1 MQTLA
6 IFKDAYRELNHK
18 KLFWVTLGVSLA
30 VVAAL
35 ALLSNDD
42 KGFSVFG
49 MHVDFPLLS
58 TQAVSHAG
66 FYKFLLFWIGN
77 NLWLTWG
84 AAILALISTA
94 GMIPDM
100 VTGGSIDL
108 TLSRPIGRLRLF
120 LTKYASGLLFVALQT
135 LVFALGAVLL
145 LGLRAGSWELRPL
158 LAVPIVV
165 GFYSYIYCVCALV
178 GLVTRST
185 LAALLATLF
194 FWMGVFSV
202 SAVENALLGQ
212 RMQREQEVT
221 RMESQVQSIDK
232 TLAAVQDRLSALGA
246 DATQPDG
253 APPASS
259 VVPAPGP
266 TDAPLPASPP
276 GPETPR
282 AGGARR
288 GPGNGT
294 RSLLAAG
301 QAIIDGVKDGGDP
314 DALRARRQALVRQ
327 REQIEQRLPAARED
341 FESMRKWHNRLY
353 VAATVLPKTG
363 ETKRLFQRFVVDKND
378 QEGFLKFLA
387 EQGNNPDNRV
397 LEDALGR
404 RPLGWIVG
412 TSLAFEAV
420 VLAIACWIFVRRDF

>member
-42 KGFSVFG
+42 KGFSVLG
-49 MHVDFPLLS
+49 MHVDFQLLS

-202 SAVENALLGQ
+202 SAVENTLLGQ

-232 TLAAVQDRLSALGA
+232 TLAVIQDRLSALGA

-253 APPASS
+253 APSASS
-259 VVPAPGP
+259 STPTPPPDPGEPESARAPG
-266 TDAPLPASPP
+266 AK
-276 GPETPR
+276 
-282 AGGARR
+282 R

-314 DALRARRQALVRQ
+314 DALRARRRALVRQ

-341 FESMRKWHNRLY
+341 FESVRKWHNRLY

-404 RPLGWIVG
+404 RPLAWIVG

-420 VLAIACWIFVRRDF
+420 ILAIACWIFVRRDF